1 MATTII
7 TKFGSGAPAASDVV
21 RGELAVD
28 TENKRLYTE
37 DSGGS
42 VVELGTNPAAN
53 VTFGDNVK
61 AVFGAGSDLQ
71 IYHDSNNSY
80 IKDAGTGNLYINA
93 NELRIGNADNSKDY
107 IHGNNGAEVKL
118 YYNNASKLAT
128 TSSGIDVTG
137 TVTADSALIG
147 RTSTSYSGVDL
158 HVGDTSD
165 NQNGIQI
172 QTSTTGYG
180 YVLFGDGTGADAYRG
195 QLFYK
200 HDDDYMAMH
209 TAGSE
214 RLRIDSSGRLLI
226 NKTSATGNLSLE
238 SQAPTGFSVGSG
250 FYSASTQSTIEFQ
263 DSNTT
268 ANYKVRIGSQTDDM
282 VMFAGG
288 SERMRIDS
296 SGNVGIGTSSPA
308 SELHVKG
315 STPDLR
321 VENTTASE
329 TVSLSLIKTATKGF
343 SINNKEISGTNYLT
357 FNLDTAGAGTD
368 ALIIHPTDGSVST
381 PTAGTSNLRLGVN
394 AGNSIAS
401 GGNYNVVLG
410 DEAGTAITTGDA
422 NVAVGYKALFTED
435 ANGHNTAV
443 GYLALTTLNAGADAR
458 NTAVGFKA
466 GELTSLG
473 VQNTFIGSSAGGIN
487 TSGSYNVFIGDSAA
501 DANTTGESNVAIGQ
515 NALTNNN
522 GNSNVAVGRQAM
534 QTSTSGEKN
543 IAIGHFALYNST
555 SADNNV
561 AIGYQAGQS
570 ITTGPYN
577 TFVGTIAGNAVQTTD
592 QNTLMGYGSGRL
604 LTGASNAAIGA
615 FSLYDATSA
624 SHNTALGTAALYELT
639 EGDQNTAVGRDA
651 LRESTSATNNTAVG
665 YSSGRNITTGNRN
678 VVIGQSVAN
687 SLQDGSDNVA
697 IGDSVN
703 VAASLGNSITIGSGI
718 SATGSNDFSFG
729 KASNVVTNDFDA
741 DANWSRSSDER
752 LKKNISDQ
760 TLGLSFINDLR
771 TVKYNWKANHE
782 LDPSDSQLAHLYKAD
797 PADNEMNTAVTMHN
811 FIAQEVKAA
820 LDTAGVS
827 DFGGWKEDQ
836 YGVQQVSREMFVIPL
851 VKAVQELSAKVDALT
866 ARIEALESN

>member
-1 MATTII
+1 M
-7 TKFGSGAPAASDVV
+7 
-21 RGELAVD
+21 
-28 TENKRLYTE
+28 
-37 DSGGS
+37 
-42 VVELGTNPAAN
+42 
-53 VTFGDNVK
+53 
-61 AVFGAGSDLQ
+61 FGAGSDLQ